1 MSCTFE
7 IADDGIDPCRFKD
20 KSRPEDNKPSALTPM
35 LRSFLEDEAAAITIE
50 WVMWVPAYAAVLTII
65 VDASLMFTSYAGL
78 WEAAHDT
85 SRQLSR
91 GEMTLSDGEFY
102 GTQKA
107 WVWATNPDVTA
118 EFVDCNKVQVQVAV
132 AASELAPF
140 GFLGFARTF
149 DIVATT
155 THFLE
160 SEATPRFLNAGGQDN
175 GQAASD
181 AEAAAQQAASDCE
194 SAAQQAASDAG

>member
-20 KSRPEDNKPSALTPM
+20 KSQPEDNKPGALALK

-50 WVMWVPAYAAVLTII
+50 WVMWIPAYAAVLTII

-91 GEMTLSDGEFY
+91 GEMSLSDGEFY

-140 GFLGFARTF
+140 GFLGFAHTF

-160 SEATPRFLNAGGQDN
+160 SEATPQFLNAGGQTV
-175 GQAASD
+175 SD

-194 SAAQQAASDAG
+194 SATQQAASDAG